1 MNGEVYNV
9 VWKWYFVVFCRNV
22 LQMIYKTIP
31 KCFTQYIFCGYLVQ
45 PQLDFQLR
53 PHIYKILNILCFL

>member
-31 KCFTQYIFCGYLVQ
+31 KCFTQYIFFVGTWCNRSWI
-45 PQLDFQLR
+45 FS
-53 PHIYKILNILCFL
+53 

>member
-31 KCFTQYIFCGYLVQ
+31 KCFTQYIFLWVLGATAVGFSVKTAYL
-45 PQLDFQLR
+45 
-53 PHIYKILNILCFL
+53 